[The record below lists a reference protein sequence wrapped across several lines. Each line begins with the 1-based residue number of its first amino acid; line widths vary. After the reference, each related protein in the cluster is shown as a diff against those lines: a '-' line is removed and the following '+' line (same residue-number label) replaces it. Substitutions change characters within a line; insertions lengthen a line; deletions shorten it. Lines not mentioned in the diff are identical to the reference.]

1 VNRLLT
7 AKQTYDDAL
16 ATNVTTEQSTPELQ
30 ITEVPQATDNSLELE
45 ALTEWL
51 QDESI
56 KKEF

>member
-1 VNRLLT
+1 MNQLLT
-7 AKQTYDDAL
+7 AKQTYGDAL
-16 ATNVTTEQSTPELQ
+16 ATNVTTEQPTPEVE
-30 ITEVPQATDNSLELE
+30 ITEVPQATDNSLEWE